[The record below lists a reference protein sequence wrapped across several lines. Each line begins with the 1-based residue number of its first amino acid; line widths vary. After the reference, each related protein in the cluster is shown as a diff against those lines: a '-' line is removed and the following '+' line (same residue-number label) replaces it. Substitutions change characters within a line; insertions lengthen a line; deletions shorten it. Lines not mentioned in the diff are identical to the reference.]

1 LPKDPNLAF
10 HENRNPA
17 SSTLPTPQERPNRG
31 RKRAEMGNGFHSS
44 TQGDKTMQVKAIA
57 RSQLHS
63 RYHWERWGQL
73 LCVLS
78 VCLSLLAGMPSA
90 VAAAEE
96 VTEISAQQSLP
107 VTQKVQSSQT
117 DSSAEAAD
125 AAVGTPVYHQ
135 EAYIKAPV
143 NFSGLEFGS
152 TIDSDGDTV
161 EPNTNPLK
169 LTGALIYAS

>member
-1 LPKDPNLAF
+1 
-10 HENRNPA
+10 
-17 SSTLPTPQERPNRG
+17 
-31 RKRAEMGNGFHSS
+31 
-44 TQGDKTMQVKAIA
+44 MQVKAIA
-57 RSQLHS
+57 TNQLHS

-125 AAVGTPVYHQ
+125 ATPVYHQ

-143 NFSGLEFGS
+143 NFSGLVFGS
-152 TIDSDGDTV
+152 TVSPSLSMV
-161 EPNTNPLK
+161 EPNSNPLK